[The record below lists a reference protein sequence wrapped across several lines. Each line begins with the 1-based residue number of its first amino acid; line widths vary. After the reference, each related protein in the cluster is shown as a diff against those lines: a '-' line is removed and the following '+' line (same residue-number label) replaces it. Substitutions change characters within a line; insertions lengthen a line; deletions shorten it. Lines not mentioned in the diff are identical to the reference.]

1 MHHATRSIAAFK
13 KIGESSGVGV
23 RDRKRDF
30 EALIQND
37 LLVLQANVHGP
48 LDETSHVSCRLDV
61 MA

>member
-1 MHHATRSIAAFK
+1 M
-13 KIGESSGVGV
+13 
-23 RDRKRDF
+23 RDRRRDF

-37 LLVLQANVHGP
+37 LLALQANV